1 MKLYSKIKSRD
12 AKVLV
17 VGLGYVGVPLAMNI
31 SEEGFYII
39 GLDKSKQ
46 RVDDLNNGV
55 SPFATITNKQVSD
68 FSKNPKVQLTND
80 IKQISNANI
89 IIICLPTPL
98 DNHYQPDL
106 SIIEE
111 FLLTSKEHVLKDTLI
126 LLESTT
132 WPGTTEE
139 ILVPLFEKEGF
150 EIGKD
155 LYIGYSPEREDPGN
169 PISIKEIPKI
179 ISGYTI
185 ECKNLISAF
194 YSVLFNVVHLVKD
207 CKTAEFTKLVEN
219 IQRMVNISLVN
230 DLKVISSKMGIDMF
244 EVIDAASTKPFGFT
258 PYYPGPGL
266 GGHCI
271 PIDPFYLS
279 WKAKE
284 FGLNTRFIELS
295 GEINVNVRNYVV
307 NGVIEELNLLAK
319 STNGSKI
326 LVIGVSYKKNVSD
339 VRESPA
345 IYIIERLLEKGAH
358 ISYHDKYNPK
368 LELSLNGNSLSL
380 CSLELN
386 KSTITEHDIT
396 VILTDHDYINY
407 QEISD
412 SASCII
418 DTRGV
423 KILRNQKHVKIY

>member
-179 ISGYTI
+179 ITLPGH
-185 ECKNLISAF
+185 EC
-194 YSVLFNVVHLVKD
+194 D
-207 CKTAEFTKLVEN
+207 CNIFT
-219 IQRMVNISLVN
+219 
-230 DLKVISSKMGIDMF
+230 
-244 EVIDAASTKPFGFT
+244 
-258 PYYPGPGL
+258 
-266 GGHCI
+266 
-271 PIDPFYLS
+271 
-279 WKAKE
+279 
-284 FGLNTRFIELS
+284 
-295 GEINVNVRNYVV
+295 
-307 NGVIEELNLLAK
+307 
-319 STNGSKI
+319 
-326 LVIGVSYKKNVSD
+326 
-339 VRESPA
+339 
-345 IYIIERLLEKGAH
+345 
-358 ISYHDKYNPK
+358 
-368 LELSLNGNSLSL
+368 
-380 CSLELN
+380 
-386 KSTITEHDIT
+386 
-396 VILTDHDYINY
+396 
-407 QEISD
+407 
-412 SASCII
+412 
-418 DTRGV
+418 
-423 KILRNQKHVKIY
+423 